1 MSTLPPQVFLS
12 YSRNDLPAASQLRA
26 TLMQK
31 GLAVF
36 KDDDSIRRGD
46 EWVWRLQEG
55 IQACSVFLIMVG
67 RDGLREWMRLESRS
81 AIARRTA
88 ASNLCPAIV
97 PVLLDDTG
105 PEALPLFL
113 AGFQCTRWR
122 QNDLVP
128 EPLIDEIVALATH
141 FVQAPPIEGNPFR
154 GLDAFTLKDAHL
166 YFGRRREI
174 REALERLLGVSHHA
188 GPQDRS
194 RPLGKGQYFRWLQ
207 IQGDSGSGKSS
218 LVQAGLLPMIA
229 QGALANRTGVDTWHV
244 LGPMRP
250 GADPVNALASV
261 LARDL
266 PPGPR
271 ARPETA
277 NAWLAEL
284 DHLHQ
289 NGTPSNLTIELDAR
303 LDNNKATTAGFL
315 LIVDQFEE
323 LLTVSEAS
331 RRSRFDAL
339 LAHCLTESQCPFML
353 ISTVRSDFLGEI
365 EKLPA
370 LQAAYNTVGTHYVLG
385 PISDEGLRDIIER
398 PARLANL
405 DVSEVTDAIILGVP
419 DRVGALPL
427 AENALDDLWNN
438 GRHTTQERGSFLS
451 GTYLSERG
459 GPAGLLAS
467 KANDLLGRLEA
478 DRPGKGSKA
487 ALELLLSLVNINP
500 GGNHTRRRIPY
511 DQAVLNAGNGDEE
524 LGKAVVQDL
533 AGARLITISTE
544 ADGQFVDLIHETLI
558 RTRID
563 PATGK
568 PEAYWPALHGHI
580 ENNRDRDQIRQQ
592 LIIEARRW
600 QNSRR
605 FGRWWNLAV
614 LGDYLRY
621 RQLPVFPKSLEG
633 RFLTW
638 SFRALVAQMTISAM
652 ALMGSG
658 VLAEAAWWANTN
670 NFPPSYILHKPLWWL
685 GLGPLPELVEIKPGG
700 FTMGCLKGRDDVN
713 STQCESNESRQVQ
726 IDLPFS
732 LGKNEVTFI
741 QYDYYVWSQKRRGK
755 GDKTP
760 YPNDDGWGRDD
771 RPVINVGWYEVQA
784 YLAWLQEKNI
794 HGNRVFRLP
803 TEVEWEYAARGGLN
817 TPFGWEGNAFDGT
830 KANCAEWGEGRT
842 LSVNR
847 NGNWKNG
854 FGLQDMI
861 GNVWEWT
868 ATAAK
873 GSRTRHIARGGSWYP
888 DMNSCRAVERIVVFS
903 PYGNRGS
910 VGSRNDIGF
919 RVFLGSPIAPLD
931 AETPSR

>member
-55 IQACSVFLIMVG
+55 IQACSVFLILVG
-67 RDGLREWMRLESRS
+67 RDGLREWMRLESGS
-81 AIARRTA
+81 AIARRTS
-88 ASNLCPAIV
+88 ASSLCPAIV

-122 QNDLVP
+122 QADLVP
-128 EPLIDEIVALATH
+128 EQLIDEIVTLATH

-229 QGALANRTGVDTWHV
+229 HGALANRTGVDTWHV

-250 GADPVNALASV
+250 GTDPVNALASV

-284 DHLHQ
+284 DHVHQ
-289 NGTPSNLTIELDAR
+289 NRTPSNLTIELDAR

-323 LLTVSEAS
+323 LLTVSEAA

-438 GRHTTQERGSFLS
+438 GRHATQERGSFLS

-467 KANDLLGRLEA
+467 KANDMLGRLEA

-487 ALELLLSLVNINP
+487 ALELLLRLVNINP

-511 DQAVLNAGNGDEE
+511 NQAVLNAGNGDEA
-524 LGKAVVQDL
+524 LGKGVVQSL

-544 ADGQFVDLIHETLI
+544 AGGQFVDLIHETLI

-563 PATGK
+563 PVSGK
-568 PEAYWPALHGHI
+568 PEAYWPTFHDYI
-580 ENNRDRDQIRQQ
+580 EVNRDRDQIRQQ
-592 LIIEARRW
+592 LAIEARRW
-600 QNSRR
+600 QESRR

-621 RQLPVFPKSLEG
+621 RQLPMFPKSPER

-638 SFRALVAQMTISAM
+638 SLRALVTQTALVIAALIS
-652 ALMGSG
+652 LV
-658 VLAEAAWWANTN
+658 VLAEAAVWAMANKL
-670 NFPPSYILHKPLWWL
+670 PPSYILHKPLWFL
-685 GLGPLPELVEIKPGG
+685 GFGPLPEMVQIKPGR
-700 FTMGCLKGRDDVN
+700 FTMGCKKGRDDVEGAK
-713 STQCESNESRQVQ
+713 CEPDTSRPVTV
-726 IDLPFS
+726 DKPFS
-732 LGKNEVTFI
+732 LGKYEVTFL
-741 QYDYYVWSQKRRGK
+741 QYDYYVWDQKLKGK
-755 GDKTP
+755 GEQLS
-760 YPNDDGWGRDD
+760 YPDDAGWGREH
-771 RPVINVGWYEVQA
+771 RPVINVSWDDAQA
-784 YLAWLQEKNI
+784 YLSWLAKQDE
-794 HGNRVFRLP
+794 HDDGTVYRLP
-803 TEVEWEYAARGGLN
+803 TEVEWEYAARGGLD
-817 TPFGWEGNAFDGT
+817 TPYGWADQAFDAT
-830 KANCAEWGEGRT
+830 KANCDVERGAGKT
-842 LSVNR
+842 LPVNR
-847 NGNWKNG
+847 EGNWRNG
-854 FGLQDMI
+854 FGLHDMI
-861 GNVWEWT
+861 GDVWEWT
-868 ATAAK
+868 EDQVSVDRE
-873 GSRTRHIARGGSWYP
+873 SRGLRGGAWDLNP
-888 DMNSCRAVERIVVFS
+888 DSCRAAVSISLATDGRDL
-903 PYGNRGS
+903 
-910 VGSRNDIGF
+910 DIGF
-919 RVFLGSPIAPLD
+919 RVCRGSPIETRD
-931 AETPSR
+931 AATLGR